1 VSESDRLNRPS
12 TIRTTK
18 PSNKY
23 THVHRHGSIWDAKA
37 RLKASAFP
45 KIAGSHDGA
54 IIYKHAPGPRVV
66 GLRDMYPVH
75 QKAGGG
81 KVWNSR
87 MAAVE
92 SRLLTERH

>member
-1 VSESDRLNRPS
+1 M
-12 TIRTTK
+12 K

-23 THVHRHGSIWDAKA
+23 TPVHRQGSIWDAKA
-37 RLKASAFP
+37 RLNASAFP
-45 KIAGSHDGA
+45 KIGGCHDGEF
-54 IIYKHAPGPRVV
+54 IYKHAPGPRVV
-66 GLRDMYPVH
+66 GLRDMHPVH

-92 SRLLTERH
+92 SSLLTERH